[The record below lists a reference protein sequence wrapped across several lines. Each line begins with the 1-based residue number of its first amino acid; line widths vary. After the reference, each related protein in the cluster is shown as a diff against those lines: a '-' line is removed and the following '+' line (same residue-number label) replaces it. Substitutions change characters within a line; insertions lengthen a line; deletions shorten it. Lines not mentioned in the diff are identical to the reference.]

1 MFWNDEVSIP
11 THPRSLSLATAI
23 HLLLI
28 GGVILAL
35 LTFSACQ
42 QGSSPL
48 GSHGSTPSPTS
59 KPTQPSQGNASLCST
74 PEIGYGVIEKIDTVS
89 TSNNAG
95 GDQALGALSLSDPT
109 QKGFPAGSVNLIVTV
124 LASTHIFRQQGTR
137 YSCQTLHAV
146 SFLDLKVGQKIR
158 VWSEI
163 VLTSYPGQA
172 AASALVIVP

>member
-11 THPRSLSLATAI
+11 THPRSLALATAI

-35 LTFSACQ
+35 LTCSACQ
-42 QGSSPL
+42 QGSSPQ
-48 GSHGSTPSPTS
+48 GSTPSPTS
-59 KPTQPSQGNASLCST
+59 KPTQPSQGNSSLCST

-95 GDQALGALSLSDPT
+95 GDRALGALSLSDPT
-109 QKGFPAGSVNLIVTV
+109 QKGLPAGSVNLIVSVWT
-124 LASTHIFRQQGTR
+124 STHIFRQQGTR
-137 YSCQTLHAV
+137 YSCQTLHAA